1 MSNWTTRPI
10 CAFDLETTG
19 RDPLSARIV
28 TACVVTVDGD
38 RPRPRNWIVDP
49 GVEIPAG
56 ASAIHGIS
64 TAHAREH
71 GQNYASGYREI
82 REALTEAWEAGY
94 AVVAFNAAYDL
105 TVMDAEGRRL
115 GFGPLHG
122 YGLVLDP
129 YVIDREVDPRRR
141 GKRTLGAL
149 CEHYGID
156 LGSAHQAE
164 ADALA
169 AAELARLLPQRF
181 PHLADLDDMMASQTT
196 WHAERQRDFLEYLRR
211 EGRDT
216 SDVDGRWPIRTA
228 A

>member
-1 MSNWTTRPI
+1 MNNWTSRPI

-38 RPRPRNWIVDP
+38 ARRIRNWILDP
-49 GVEIPAG
+49 GVDIPAG
-56 ASAIHGIS
+56 ASAVHGIS
-64 TAHAREH
+64 TAHARAH
-71 GQNYASGYREI
+71 GRNYAEGYREI
-82 REALTEAWEAGY
+82 REALTDAWAAGY

-115 GFGPLHG
+115 GLAPLDD

-129 YVIDREVDPRRR
+129 YVIDREVDRHRR

-149 CEHYGID
+149 CEHYGVD

-164 ADALA
+164 ADAVA

-181 PHLADLDDMMASQTT
+181 PHLADLDDMMAQQTT

>member
-1 MSNWTTRPI
+1 MSNWTSRPI

-38 RPRPRNWIVDP
+38 RPRMRNWMLDP

-56 ASAIHGIS
+56 ASAVHGIS
-64 TAHAREH
+64 TAHAREY
-71 GQNYASGYREI
+71 GRNYADGYREI
-82 REALTEAWEAGY
+82 REALSDAWAAGH

-115 GFGPLHG
+115 GLPPLDVG
-122 YGLVLDP
+122 GLVLDP
-129 YVIDREVDPRRR
+129 YVIDREVDRGRR

-149 CEHYGID
+149 CEHYGVD
-156 LGSAHQAE
+156 LGAAHQAQ

-181 PHLADLDDMMASQTT
+181 PHLADLDDMMARQTT
-196 WHAERQRDFLEYLRR
+196 WHAERQRDLVDYLRR
-211 EGRDT
+211 EGRDA